1 MLLRSDG
8 FTSTKVLTVNAIT
21 AIPSAIPVPTVTQMR
36 ETARNT
42 KDLNNLIQIINASF
56 LFVGQNSERFVSQN
70 KSVDSNGKILPF
82 GG

>member
-8 FTSTKVLTVNAIT
+8 FTTIEVLTVNAIT

-56 LFVGQNSERFVSQN
+56 LFVCQNSERFVSQN
-70 KSVDSNGKILPF
+70 NSVDSNGKILPF